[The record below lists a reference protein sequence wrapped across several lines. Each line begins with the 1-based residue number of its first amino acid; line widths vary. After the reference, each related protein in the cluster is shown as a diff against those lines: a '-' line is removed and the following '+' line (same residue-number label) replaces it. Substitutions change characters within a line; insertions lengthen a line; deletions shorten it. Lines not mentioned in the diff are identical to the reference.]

1 MKDDLSME
9 ELEKNHL
16 PPELVGKLFL
26 TTREFA
32 KIAGVTRECIYG
44 WAKQGHIR
52 LKKYS
57 PRCSMVPRNEV
68 LRYLRG
74 EMMEPR
80 AEDVETKTK

>member
-9 ELEKNHL
+9 ELEKNHM

-26 TTREFA
+26 TTQEFA

-44 WAKQGHIR
+44 WAKAGHIR

-57 PRCSMVPRNEV
+57 PRRSMVPKDEV
-68 LRYLRG
+68 FKVSARG
-74 EMMEPR
+74 NDGAQSR
-80 AEDVETKTK
+80 SDGIQT